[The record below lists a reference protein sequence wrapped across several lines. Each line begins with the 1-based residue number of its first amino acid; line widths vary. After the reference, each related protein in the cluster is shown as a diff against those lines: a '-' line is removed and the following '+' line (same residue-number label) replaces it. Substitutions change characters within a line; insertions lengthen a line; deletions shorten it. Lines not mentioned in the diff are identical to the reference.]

1 MAENLN
7 KFGFTEE
14 QEKNIVRNEYGCMI
28 GVKIKASAIET
39 GKPKVAMIF
48 GVTGQD
54 GSYLAELLLESGYK
68 VVGVGRRVSTDN
80 TQRLKE
86 VLNRESFLLASG
98 DITDQANV
106 IALVQAHRPCHIY
119 NLAAQSH
126 VKVSFDQPALT
137 WDVTARGALNILEA
151 IRLTDTSIRY
161 YQASTSEMFGDQFD
175 TDAYGANYQNDE
187 TRMNP
192 RSPYS
197 VAKLAAHNFTVLYRD
212 SYKIHA
218 SSGIL
223 FNHESPRRGE
233 MFVTRKITKYIGK
246 FNKVYQELLKNRP
259 VGTEAE
265 SLMER
270 DYPKLELGN
279 LDSFRD
285 WGHAKDYVRAMKMM
299 IEADSADDYIVST
312 GEAHSVREFLDF
324 AFSAIGITDWGRF
337 VVVNP
342 AFFRPA
348 EVPYLRGLPSKILGK
363 LGWKPKIS
371 FQELVEEMVA
381 EDIKNVKP

>member
-1 MAENLN
+1 MNSEDSV
-7 KFGFTEE
+7 
-14 QEKNIVRNEYGCMI
+14 VRNKNGCII
-28 GVKIKASAIET
+28 GVKCSVDFAKGT
-39 GKPKVAMIF
+39 VLIF

-54 GSYLAELLLESGYK
+54 GSYLAELLLDSGYK

-175 TDAYGANYQNDE
+175 TDGDGNSFQDDE

-233 MFVTRKITKYIGK
+233 MFVTRKITKYIGRLAL
-246 FNKVYQELLKNRP
+246 YISMLKADMSITE
-259 VGTEAE
+259 TEAILYA
-265 SLMER
+265 SR
-270 DYPKLELGN
+270 HNPKLELGN
-279 LDSFRD
+279 LDACRD

-299 IEADSADDYIVST
+299 IEADSADDYVVST
-312 GEAHSVREFLDF
+312 GEAYSVRDFLDF
-324 AFSAIGITDWGRF
+324 AFGAIGIADWSPF

-342 AFFRPA
+342 AFFRPS
-348 EVPYLRGLPSKILGK
+348 EVPYLRGISSKINRK

>member
-1 MAENLN
+1 MKGKSQMSN
-7 KFGFTEE
+7 KGT
-14 QEKNIVRNEYGCMI
+14 VL
-28 GVKIKASAIET
+28 
-39 GKPKVAMIF
+39 IF

-54 GSYLAELLLESGYK
+54 GSYLAELLLDSGYK

-80 TQRLKE
+80 TQRLKGL
-86 VLNRESFLLASG
+86 LNRESFLLASG

-106 IALVQAHRPCHIY
+106 IALVQTHKPCHIY

-175 TDAYGANYQNDE
+175 TDADGKNYQTDT

-197 VAKLAAHNFTVLYRD
+197 VAKLAAHNFTILYRD

-233 MFVTRKITKYIGK
+233 LFVTRKITKYVGK
-246 FNKVYQELLKNRP
+246 FYRAFQDIIES
-259 VGTEAE
+259 GHTETEAK
-265 SLMER
+265 LIMER
-270 DYPKLELGN
+270 EYPKLELGN
-279 LDSFRD
+279 LDAFRD
-285 WGHAKDYVRAMKMM
+285 WGHARDYVRAMKMM
-299 IEADSADDYIVST
+299 VEADTADDYVVST

-324 AFSAIGITDWGRF
+324 SFGAIDIQDWSPF
-337 VVVNP
+337 VIVNP

-348 EVPYLRGLPSKILGK
+348 EVPYLRGIATKIEKK
-363 LGWKPKIS
+363 LGWKPEIS
-371 FQELVEEMVA
+371 FQDLAEEMVKH
-381 EDIKNVKP
+381 DILNVQP